1 MKFDNEVK
9 KFIMDAY
16 KSNEMD
22 VRETYTALNILEKEQ
37 IRYVIREEYRQIILN
52 ELQGIDDIIYG
63 GNYSSNDSK
72 EITLLIHFE
81 EEEPSSGLENT
92 WLLRYSSG
100 KFESIFSMQPPKA
113 FHQLFF
119 DINEHTIR
127 DFCEFGLKNNF
138 NIHPM
143 ITSSSKNFTVLALDK
158 SFDVNF
164 VGKENARFR
173 LRYNYDSGV
182 ECYTNI
188 FGLKHKFNK
197 NDELM
202 RQFLKHIKL
211 NDEDIPDYLKQG
223 KQKIYKK

>member
-22 VRETYTALNILEKEQ
+22 VSGLHTALNILEKEEK
-37 IRYVIREEYRQIILN
+37 RYEIREEYRQAILK
-52 ELQGIDDIIYG
+52 ELQGIDDITYV
-63 GNYSSNDSK
+63 GNYSSNDSDK
-72 EITLLIHFE
+72 IKLCIHFE
-81 EEEPSSGLENT
+81 EEEPSLGLDDT
-92 WLLRYSSG
+92 WLVRYSNG
-100 KFESIFSMQPPKA
+100 KFENISSMQPPKT

-119 DINEHTIR
+119 SINEQAII

-138 NIHPM
+138 NMHPIM
-143 ITSSSKNFTVLALDK
+143 ESYSKKFNILSLDK

-197 NDELM
+197 NDGLM